1 MTMAAVSMSVPYPM
15 GGELHVAAGYAHRVE
30 PWYIRL
36 AEGHDIPRPLLL
48 AAIRARVA
56 VRLRRERRGGT
67 DAESERARSLRRRL
81 ADAPVAVRAD
91 AANEQH
97 YEVPAEFFRLCLGPR
112 LKYSSCMY
120 PPGIDDLALA
130 EDAMLAL
137 TCERARLTDGQHV
150 LELGCGWGSL
160 TLWMAEH
167 YPASRIT
174 AVSNSAG
181 QREYIEQQARARGL
195 TNVEVITTDVTV
207 LDMGDQRF
215 DRVVSVE
222 MLEHVKNHPALF
234 SRIRSWLRPDGLFF
248 VHVFTHRDV
257 SFEFSEDDQSDW
269 IGRHFFTGG
278 TMPSDDLL
286 LHAASGS
293 FAVEDHWRVSGAHY
307 ARTALHWDD
316 NLVAHRDEAIA
327 VMERDHPGEGERWF
341 RRWRLFFLAC
351 AGLWGYRGGNEFMVS
366 HYLFAPIPVGAVT

>member
-1 MTMAAVSMSVPYPM
+1 M
-15 GGELHVAAGYAHRVE
+15 E

-36 AEGHDIPRPLLL
+36 VEDHDVPRPLLL

-56 VRLRRERRGGT
+56 ARLRRERRGGT
-67 DAESERARSLRRRL
+67 DAESERARLLRRRL
-81 ADAPVAVRAD
+81 AESPVAVRAD

-97 YEVPAEFFRLCLGPR
+97 YEVPAEFFRLCLGPQ
-112 LKYSSCMY
+112 LKYSSCLY
-120 PPGIDDLALA
+120 PPGIDDLVLA
-130 EDAMLAL
+130 EDAMLAV
-137 TCERARLTDGQHV
+137 TCERARLEDGQDV

-167 YPASRIT
+167 YPRSRIT

-181 QREYIEQQARARGL
+181 QREYIEQQARERGL
-195 TNVEVITTDVTV
+195 SNVEVITTDVTV
-207 LDMGDQRF
+207 LDMADRRF

-234 SRIRSWLRPDGLFF
+234 ARIRSWLRPDGFFF

-257 SFEFSEDDQSDW
+257 SFEFSDNDQSDW

-286 LHAASGS
+286 LHAASGV
-293 FAVEDHWRVSGAHY
+293 FAVEDHWRVSGMHY

-316 NLVAHRDEAIA
+316 NLVAHREEAVA

-351 AGLWGYRGGNEFMVS
+351 AGLWGYRGGDEFMVS
-366 HYLFAPIPVGAVT
+366 HYLFAPLPASAGS

>member
-1 MTMAAVSMSVPYPM
+1 M
-15 GGELHVAAGYAHRVE
+15 GGELHAAAGYARTVE

-36 AEGHDIPRPLLL
+36 AEDHDIPRPLLL

-81 ADAPVAVRAD
+81 ADSPVAVRTD
-91 AANEQH
+91 AANDQH
-97 YEVPAEFFRLCLGPR
+97 YEVPAEFFRLSLGPR
-112 LKYSSCMY
+112 LKYSSCLY

-137 TCERARLTDGQHV
+137 TCERAQLADGQDV

-167 YPASRIT
+167 YPGSRIT

-181 QREYIEQQARARGL
+181 QREYIEQQAREHGFS
-195 TNVEVITTDVTV
+195 NVEVITTDVTV
-207 LDMGDQRF
+207 LDMGDRRF

-222 MLEHVKNHPALF
+222 MLEHVKNHPTLF
-234 SRIRSWLRPDGLFF
+234 ARIRSWLRPDGLFF

-293 FAVEDHWRVSGAHY
+293 FAVEDHWRVSGMHY

-316 NLVAHRDEAIA
+316 NLVAHRDEAVA

-351 AGLWGYRGGNEFMVS
+351 AGLWGYRGGDEFMVS
-366 HYLFAPIPVGAVT
+366 HYLFAPLPESAGS

>member
-1 MTMAAVSMSVPYPM
+1 M
-15 GGELHVAAGYAHRVE
+15 GGDSHGAAGYARSVE

-36 AEGHDIPRPLLL
+36 AEDHDVPRPVLL

-56 VRLRRERRGGT
+56 MRLRRERRGGT
-67 DAESERARSLRRRL
+67 DAESERARALRRRM
-81 ADAPVAVRAD
+81 AEAPVAVRAD

-97 YEVPAEFFRLCLGPR
+97 YEVPAEFFEACLGPR
-112 LKYSSCMY
+112 LKYSSCLY
-120 PPGIDDLALA
+120 PPGVDDLAAA

-137 TCERARLTDGQHV
+137 TCARARLEDGQDV

-160 TLWMAEH
+160 TLWMAER

-181 QREYIEQQARARGL
+181 QREHIEGQARARGL
-195 TNVEVITTDVTV
+195 ANIRVITHDVTT
-207 LDMGDQRF
+207 LELPDAAF

-222 MLEHVKNHPALF
+222 MLEHVKNHQALF
-234 SRIRSWLRPDGLFF
+234 ARIQRWLRPDGLFF
-248 VHVFTHRDV
+248 VHVFTHRDIA
-257 SFEFSEDDQSDW
+257 FEFSEHDQSDW

-286 LHAASGS
+286 LHAASGR
-293 FAVEDHWRVSGAHY
+293 FAVQDHWRVSGRHY
-307 ARTALHWDD
+307 ARTAMHWDD
-316 NLVAHRDEAIA
+316 NLVANRDRVVAI
-327 VMERDHPGEGERWF
+327 MERDHPGEGERWF

-351 AGLWGYRGGNEFMVS
+351 AGLWGYRGGDEFMVS
-366 HYLFAPIPVGAVT
+366 HYLFAPLPA